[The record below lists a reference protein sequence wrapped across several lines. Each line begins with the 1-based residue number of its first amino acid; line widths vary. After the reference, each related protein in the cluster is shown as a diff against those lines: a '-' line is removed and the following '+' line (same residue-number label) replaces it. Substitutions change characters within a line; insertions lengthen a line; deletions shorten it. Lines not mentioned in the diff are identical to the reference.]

1 MDKWYIQTKVELGGQ
16 KYLLSTTSFEYLGD
30 TMVGLM
36 GYAFETMLFK
46 LDKRGDMIP
55 RELYCERYGTQ
66 EEAEKHHNE
75 LVALLKDGVKIW
87 EMWRC

>member
-1 MDKWYIQTKVELGGQ
+1 M
-16 KYLLSTTSFEYLGD
+16 LSTTSFEYLGEA
-30 TMVGLM
+30 MVGLM
-36 GYAFETMLFK
+36 GYSFETMLFK
-46 LDKRGDMIP
+46 LDKHGDMIP